1 VKIGFENST
10 LVVNL
15 SASLEKYF
23 AKSDKCLNG
32 KGCMK
37 SPYMEMFWGCIMLIT
52 NLLRSMSA
60 FPWPHKNRY
69 FHFQETD

>member
-32 KGCMK
+32 KGKGCMK
-37 SPYMEMFWGCIMLIT
+37 SPCMEMFWGCIMLIT
-52 NLLRSMSA
+52 NLLRS
-60 FPWPHKNRY
+60 H
-69 FHFQETD
+69 